1 MARCPCLDAYDLAGH
16 RASGNV
22 RHAEMLRYVIAEAGF
37 GSCACEVCVMEAPFG
52 ADAERK
58 GKGSVQSLNS

>member
-1 MARCPCLDAYDLAGH
+1 MCLLG
-16 RASGNV
+16 
-22 RHAEMLRYVIAEAGF
+22 LRDG
-37 GSCACEVCVMEAPFG
+37 APFG